1 MHRPFLLGLLVA
13 LASSCSS
20 DGTKEAPLPL
30 SDVKTVT
37 NAIEAAAVPEVTEIP
52 TEEFALE
59 QAEAEVTSENADDIY
74 QDLLSE
80 IQAELGEQP

>member
-1 MHRPFLLGLLVA
+1 MYRSLLLGLFVA
-13 LASSCSS
+13 LAPGCSS
-20 DGTKEAPLPL
+20 DGTKEAQAPT

-52 TEEFALE
+52 TEEAALE
-59 QAEAEVTSENADDIY
+59 QAEAEITSENADDVY

-80 IQAELGEQP
+80 IEAELGEQP